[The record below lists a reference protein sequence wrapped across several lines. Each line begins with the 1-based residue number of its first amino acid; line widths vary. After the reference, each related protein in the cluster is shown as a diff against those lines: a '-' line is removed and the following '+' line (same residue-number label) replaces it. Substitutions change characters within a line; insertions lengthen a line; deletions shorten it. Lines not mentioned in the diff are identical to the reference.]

1 MPGRVLLYIHDLR
14 MAPSGLQTV
23 ASQCIAVRVRLLNR
37 VVTRIYDEALRPLGL
52 KVSQMNVLVA
62 AGMLGVARPG
72 DVCERLCLEASTLSR
87 NLERLRAQGWIESLP
102 GADAREQ
109 PFRLTQSGK
118 RLLERARPKW
128 DAAQARV
135 ERLLGRA
142 ALERIGEAAQ
152 LAARGRLPD

>member
-1 MPGRVLLYIHDLR
+1 M
-14 MAPSGLQTV
+14 

-72 DVCERLCLEASTLSR
+72 EVCERLCLEASTLSR
-87 NLERLRAQGWIESLP
+87 NLVRLRAQGWIESVP

-109 PFRLTQSGK
+109 PFRLTGSGK
-118 RLLERARPKW
+118 RLLERARPLW
-128 DAAQARV
+128 DAAQA
-135 ERLLGRA
+135 EAGRLLGRA

-152 LAARGRLPD
+152 LAAKGRMPD